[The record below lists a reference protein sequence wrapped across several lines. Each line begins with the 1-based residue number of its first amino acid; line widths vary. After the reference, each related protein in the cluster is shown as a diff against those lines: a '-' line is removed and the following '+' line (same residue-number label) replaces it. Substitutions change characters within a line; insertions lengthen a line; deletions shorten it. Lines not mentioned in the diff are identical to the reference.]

1 MSFPIVR
8 TGTVAFIVS
17 GRPQRRSAVSTLVR
31 LILNQTPLRGLR
43 DMPGA
48 RARPRR
54 HGRDVYDDL
63 SSTTAAPGCP
73 RLPQAA
79 PTYPKSRR
87 VAFLA
92 PRDLYMEAT
101 RLGRG
106 VADLGRTYAGSA
118 GAPRLEAPGL
128 RRTHTSANPR
138 RRRVAINRPNLK
150 RRGGGGHVIYQSR
163 PLDRGLFSNSSWRAA
178 AAGLS
183 GDRLCRCRR
192 RASGVFGSDLARNA
206 LARRLRSVRSDFI
219 SSKSTNRKKRARFV
233 VL

>member
-1 MSFPIVR
+1 MGI
-8 TGTVAFIVS
+8 
-17 GRPQRRSAVSTLVR
+17 R
-31 LILNQTPLRGLR
+31 LP
-43 DMPGA
+43 
-48 RARPRR
+48 
-54 HGRDVYDDL
+54 
-63 SSTTAAPGCP
+63 PGCP
-73 RLPQAA
+73 RLPLRRGQP
-79 PTYPKSRR
+79 PTSRR
-87 VAFLA
+87 VALLA
-92 PRDLYMEAT
+92 PRDLYVEAP

-118 GAPRLEAPGL
+118 GAPRLEAPGE
-128 RRTHTSANPR
+128 RTPARAPASGT
-138 RRRVAINRPNLK
+138 INYSTKLK
-150 RRGGGGHVIYQSR
+150 TTGRRGDKCDYQSR

-219 SSKSTNRKKRARFV
+219 SSKSTNLQKRARFV